1 MHQSQNIKDLIRM
14 DTKILVSLMLDFV
27 RGSRNN
33 SKSHI
38 TQCQIEAANNRPDN
52 PMQLQHLH
60 NPNSG
65 FDEGSPLIVQPPQD

>member
-1 MHQSQNIKDLIRM
+1 
-14 DTKILVSLMLDFV
+14 MLDFFV

-38 TQCQIEAANNRPDN
+38 KCQIEAANNRPDN
-52 PMQLQHLH
+52 PMCAAAAYSTQI
-60 NPNSG
+60 PG